1 MIRVFERVYGV
12 IDQVVVSLCQV
23 SVAFFIEGFV
33 VQLSVGFL
41 YILLDILDDYGATFV
56 SICNDNV
63 VSLLE
68 FFERSSFVF
77 SKVVFSLCVVFW

>member
-1 MIRVFERVYGV
+1 MP
-12 IDQVVVSLCQV
+12 LCQV
-23 SVAFFIEGFV
+23 SVAFFIGFV

-41 YILLDILDDYGATFV
+41 YILLHILDDYGSTLV

-68 FFERSSFVF
+68 FFERFSLVF

>member
-1 MIRVFERVYGV
+1 M
-12 IDQVVVSLCQV
+12 SLCQV

-33 VQLSVGFL
+33 VQLYVGFL
-41 YILLDILDDYGATFV
+41 YILLDILDDYGSAFV